1 MLPDMAESGRL
12 RIGELSR
19 RVGVS
24 PELLRAWEARYGLLA
39 PERTAGGLRLYSDA
53 DANRVRAMR
62 REIAAGLSAAE
73 AARVALAAGAGP
85 ATADEILAE
94 LDAAVAELDE
104 VAAHAALDRAFAA
117 MTLGAVVTDVV
128 LPFLRAL
135 GDKWAS
141 AERTVAEEHFASN
154 VVAGRLRTLARG
166 WGDGPGPRAVLACPP
181 QEQHELG
188 LICFGLLLRE
198 RGWRVTYLGAET
210 PLADPA
216 IAELRPDVV
225 VLAAAASHPFAD
237 AAAEIRILRER
248 GRVAIGGAGASE
260 ALARDLDV
268 ELLPGDLVDAAHA
281 LGAQVS
287 RG

>member
-53 DANRVRAMR
+53 DEHRVRAMR
-62 REIAAGLSAAE
+62 RQIAAGLSAAE
-73 AARVALAAGAGP
+73 AARVALGAGARP
-85 ATADEILAE
+85 ATADDILAD
-94 LDAAVAELDE
+94 LDAAVAALDE
-104 VAAHAALDRAFAA
+104 VAVHGALDRAFATL
-117 MTLGAVVTDVV
+117 TLGAVVADVV
-128 LPFLRAL
+128 LPFLRAI
-135 GDKWAS
+135 GDQWAA

-216 IAELRPDVV
+216 IAELGPDVV
-225 VLAAAASHPFAD
+225 VLAAVAAQPLAD
-237 AAAEIRILRER
+237 AADEIRALGTR

-260 ALARDLDV
+260 ALARDLEV

-281 LGAQVS
+281 LAAQVG